1 MFIITGGGSGI
12 GRALALE
19 LGTRGKEVLI
29 IGRDRQKL
37 AAVTDENSQIKSL
50 PADVTTVAGREI
62 ITDFVR
68 DQIIE
73 GLVHNAGVIQPI
85 VPITEI
91 ELADWQKCMATNL
104 DAPLFLTQA
113 LLQNLTGGR
122 VLHIGSGAAHFSVT
136 GWTAYCVSKA
146 ALFRLTESWQMEVDS
161 ISVSSVKP
169 GIIDTAMQKEIREA
183 NNMDPCKQDFFL
195 RLHAE
200 NKLIAPEVVASFLA
214 WLLLEVPKEQY
225 IATEWDIY
233 DESHHEEWLPD
244 GAAVPGIE

>member
-19 LGTRGKEVLI
+19 LAKRDRNVLI
-29 IGRDRQKL
+29 VGRDPQKL
-37 AAVTDENSQIKSL
+37 AAVTAENSRIESL
-50 PADVTTVAGREI
+50 QADVAAVDGRNI
-62 ITDFVR
+62 IKDFLQEQKV
-68 DQIIE
+68 D

-85 VPITEI
+85 APITEI
-91 ELADWQKCMATNL
+91 EIADWHKCMATNL

-183 NNMDPCKQDFFL
+183 QNMAPNKQDFFL

-200 NKLIAPEVVASFLA
+200 NKLISPEVVARFLA
-214 WLLLEVPKEQY
+214 WLLLEVDKEQY
-225 IATEWDIY
+225 VATEWDIY
-233 DESHHEEWLPD
+233 DTSHHKAWLPE
-244 GAAVPGIE
+244 GSVVPGID

>member
-19 LGTRGKEVLI
+19 LAKLGKKVLI
-29 IGRDRQKL
+29 VGRDLQKL
-37 AAVTDENSQIKSL
+37 EAVTSENSNIKSL
-50 PADVTTVAGREI
+50 RADVATVDGRNI
-62 ITDFVR
+62 VKDFV
-68 DQIIE
+68 QEQLVE

-85 VPITEI
+85 APITEI
-91 ELADWQKCMATNL
+91 EIADWHKCMATNL

-183 NNMDPCKQDFFL
+183 DNMAPNKQDFFL

-200 NKLIAPEVVASFLA
+200 NKLISPEVVASFLA
-214 WLLLEVPKEQY
+214 WLLLEVDKEQY
-225 IATEWDIY
+225 VATEWDIY
-233 DESHHEEWLPD
+233 DGSHHKAWLPE
-244 GAAVPGIE
+244 GEVVPEID